1 MRVGICPSVH
11 IRKCS
16 LPQRFTLV
24 ACPGPVYRYVLF
36 GLHSLKNLAN
46 WNQDILQKRYIF
58 LVWKMWSSSHTGAGF
73 QEASHWLRAERCCC
87 AVLLAHTGPWSASV
101 MGMGNVAFSGC
112 CEHSYCQLQQA
123 IWGLSLVYCVF
134 NPRPSVPVTY
144 LALNNSVT
152 LICEWMDSFVTF
164 HTSISLLEC
173 VEDSGSHQS
182 TGLLLFLAVS
192 PEAGPKGGLHPHWWV
207 CGPWHLSSGDWEG
220 VGGLNI

>member
-1 MRVGICPSVH
+1 
-11 IRKCS
+11 
-16 LPQRFTLV
+16 
-24 ACPGPVYRYVLF
+24 
-36 GLHSLKNLAN
+36 
-46 WNQDILQKRYIF
+46 
-58 LVWKMWSSSHTGAGF
+58 MWSSSHAGAGF
-73 QEASHWLRAERCCC
+73 QEASHWLRAEQCCC
-87 AVLLAHTGPWSASV
+87 TVLLAHAGPWSTSA

-112 CEHSYCQLQQA
+112 CEHSYSPQLQQA

-164 HTSISLLEC
+164 HASISLLEH

-192 PEAGPKGGLHPHWWV
+192 PEAGPKGGLHPRWWV
-207 CGPWHLSSGDWEG
+207 CGPWHLSSGDG
-220 VGGLNI
+220 GGGLNILKRQHVVITSFPTQMQPALEWKRIALE